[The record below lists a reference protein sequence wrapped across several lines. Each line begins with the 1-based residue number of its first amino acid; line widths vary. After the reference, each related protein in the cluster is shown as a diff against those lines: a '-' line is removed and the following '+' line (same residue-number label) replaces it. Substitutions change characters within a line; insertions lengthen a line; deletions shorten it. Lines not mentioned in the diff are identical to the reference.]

1 MRKRNWLL
9 IVALLLLVAAG
20 GIGGS
25 LYAQASRAVADFEN
39 SKPLPGAVLYDQ
51 EGQVVKRLGTGSV
64 SVRLDQTPQ
73 SCRRLYRQP
82 WIPRP
87 SANTWPGRSWS
98 PRGFGIG

>member
-1 MRKRNWLL
+1 MEGPQDKYTNEELMPMRKRNWLL

-51 EGQVVKRLGTGSV
+51 EGR
-64 SVRLDQTPQ
+64 
-73 SCRRLYRQP
+73 
-82 WIPRP
+82 W
-87 SANTWPGRSWS
+87 
-98 PRGFGIG
+98 